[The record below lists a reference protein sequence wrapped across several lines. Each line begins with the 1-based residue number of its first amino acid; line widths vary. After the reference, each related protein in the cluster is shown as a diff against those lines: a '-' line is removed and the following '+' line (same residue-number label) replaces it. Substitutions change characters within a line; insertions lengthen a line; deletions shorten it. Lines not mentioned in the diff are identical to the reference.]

1 MSRCLIV
8 IVAIAAAACSGGSL
22 VSLPASPSAG
32 EVRIAGQVLDTLRRP
47 LGGAQVEIVDGP
59 LSGIATMTNDD
70 GRFALGPWMSGTD
83 RVTIRIVKDGYT
95 SATEGWRGRDVRV
108 TLTAIALV
116 DLGGASTVTFTA
128 AAECTQLPAAVR
140 TRTYS
145 ATGQPTT
152 RPGHFTLELGA
163 ANFYP
168 AYDTFSGVAASDA
181 VRFPVYSWQAF
192 IWWLEDQPIF
202 ERLAGGTYIAL
213 SGTAT
218 APVVQSNASI
228 GATFDGSFSYCSDA
242 HDPTVANIP
251 PACAA
256 AVECRS
262 DHHQLLLSRR

>member
-8 IVAIAAAACSGGSL
+8 IVATAAAACSGGSS
-22 VSLPASPSAG
+22 VSLPSSPSAG
-32 EVRIAGQVLDTLRRP
+32 EVRIAGQVLDTLLRP
-47 LGGAQVEIVDGP
+47 LGGAHVEIVDGP
-59 LSGIATMTNDD
+59 LSAIATMTNDD

-108 TLTAIALV
+108 MLTAIALV

-128 AAECTQLPAAVR
+128 AAECTQLPSAVR

-145 ATGQPTT
+145 ATGKPTT

-163 ANFYP
+163 AYLYP
-168 AYDTFSGVAASDA
+168 AYDTFSGTAASDA
-181 VRFPVYSWQAF
+181 VRFSVYSWQPF
-192 IWWLEDQPIF
+192 VWWLEDHPIF

-228 GATFDGSFSYCSDA
+228 GVAFDGSFSYCSDA
-242 HDPTVANIP
+242 RDPSGANFP

-262 DHHQLLLSRR
+262 NHHQLLLSRR